1 MYQSQDNQQY
11 QQPYQQPVYQQPVY
25 QQPVQGLEE
34 PMSLGEWMI
43 TLLIMFIPCVN
54 IVMMFVWAFSKN
66 QKQSKSN
73 FFKAQLIYTGIVI
86 LLYLIVF
93 VVFGVS
99 MASMY

>member
-1 MYQSQDNQQY
+1 MYQNQDNQQY
-11 QQPYQQPVYQQPVY
+11 QQPYQQPVY

-99 MASMY
+99 MANMY

>member
-1 MYQSQDNQQY
+1 MDSNNMYQSQDNQQY
-11 QQPYQQPVYQQPVY
+11 QQPYQQPVY

-93 VVFGVS
+93 VVFCVS

>member
-1 MYQSQDNQQY
+1 MDSNNMYQSQDNQQ
-11 QQPYQQPVYQQPVY
+11 YQQPVY

-99 MASMY
+99 MANMY

>member
-1 MYQSQDNQQY
+1 MDSNNMYQSQDNQQ
-11 QQPYQQPVYQQPVY
+11 YQQPVY